1 MLTLQMPEIG
11 KIGETWTMAQ
21 VPTRL
26 RSSDMMLHCE
36 RQGMGKV
43 GRRLQSIK
51 KNPYNRL
58 KRRLRQKD
66 LRHRR

>member
-1 MLTLQMPEIG
+1 MLALQMPEIG

-36 RQGMGKV
+36 RQGRAKSAGA
-43 GRRLQSIK
+43 
-51 KNPYNRL
+51 YNRL
-58 KRRLRQKD
+58 RKTPTTD
-66 LRHRR
+66 